1 MPQSGHSTCVPGKAA
16 TSSAWQLRQR
26 IDAIM
31 LYGRAVTQPPLP
43 AAAEAVLTFL
53 ESVGRRSE
61 AELYLGL
68 FRRLP
73 KQSFAIIAAEA
84 PVVRQALGSLVEQLR
99 FLSDLGLY
107 APVVLGLFDPDSAA
121 RGAERLDQRLPA
133 AGLEPVVHDAGEAD
147 LGAALRRELESEK
160 LPLVRF
166 QPGDCDGVAGR
177 FERTGALCRELDS
190 QKLVFLRRQGGIGPH
205 GERRIELPGA
215 HALGAHGGG
224 ISVINLRTDYAP
236 LVRSK
241 LLDPGDARLLERI
254 RDLLLS
260 DHTRALVSVTSPL
273 NLLRELFTVRG
284 AGTLVKRGTEVD
296 RYSSYAELDVAR
308 LRALLEASFGRRA
321 RDDLFEREPLAI
333 YVERGYRAAAIL
345 EPSPVAP
352 FLTKFAVEPL
362 ARGEGM
368 GRDLWQA
375 MERDHPR
382 VFWRSRPD
390 NPIASWYVGE
400 CDGMLRL
407 ARWQVFWRG
416 LDPEAIPRAVA
427 EALERPEDFEVS
439 SPER

>member
-1 MPQSGHSTCVPGKAA
+1 M
-16 TSSAWQLRQR
+16 
-26 IDAIM
+26 
-31 LYGRAVTQPPLP
+31 TQPPLP

-73 KQSFAIIAAEA
+73 KESFSIIAAEA

-99 FLSDLGLY
+99 FLSELGLY

-121 RGAERLDQRLPA
+121 RGAERLAARLPA
-133 AGLEPVVHDAGEAD
+133 AGLEPIVHDAGEAA
-147 LGAALRRELESEK
+147 LGAALRDELRSENI
-160 LPLVRF
+160 PLVRF
-166 QPGDCDGVAGR
+166 SPGDCDGVLGR
-177 FERTGALCRELDS
+177 FERVGALCRELDS
-190 QKLVFLRRQGGIGPH
+190 QKLVFLRRRGGIGPH

-215 HALGAHGGG
+215 HVLGAHGGG
-224 ISVINLRTDYAP
+224 ISVINLRTDYEP
-236 LVRSK
+236 LAASN
-241 LLDPGDARLLERI
+241 LLDQRDARLLERI

-260 DHTRALVSVTSPL
+260 CDARALVSVTSPL

-296 RYSSYAELDVAR
+296 CFASYAELDVAR
-308 LRALLEASFGRRA
+308 LRALLEASFGRRTRA
-321 RDDLFEREPLAI
+321 DFFEREPLAI

-362 ARGEGM
+362 AQGEGM

-375 MERDHPR
+375 IERDHPS

-390 NPIASWYVGE
+390 NPIASWYVTE

-407 ARWQVFWRG
+407 PRWQVFWRG
-416 LDPEAIPRAVA
+416 LAPEDIPRAVA

-439 SPER
+439 TSGR